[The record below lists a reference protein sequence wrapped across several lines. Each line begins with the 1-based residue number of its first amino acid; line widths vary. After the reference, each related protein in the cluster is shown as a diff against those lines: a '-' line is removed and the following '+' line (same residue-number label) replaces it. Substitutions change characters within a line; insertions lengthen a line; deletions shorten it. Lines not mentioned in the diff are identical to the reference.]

1 MRPMAWVAI
10 VLAVVVIV
18 AVVALV
24 RDRRRRAEEM
34 NAALASMEVQVQ
46 AIIGIFRS
54 ELDFYREE
62 LHLAFDR
69 VQAPEWAVQG
79 SQSERALKTGPVD
92 PGITGAVQELGLSE
106 EMRQR
111 QAAIEEELSEKLMKR
126 GVDPSE
132 LQSAS
137 AEYRGVDGPDG
148 S

>member
-10 VLAVVVIV
+10 ALALVVVV

-34 NAALASMEVQVQ
+34 RAALDSMQVQVQ
-46 AIIGIFRS
+46 AIIRIFQG

-69 VQAPEWAVQG
+69 VQQPEWAVQQ
-79 SQSERALKTGPVD
+79 SQSERAMKTGPVD
-92 PGITGAVQELGLSE
+92 PGISGPIQELGMSA

-111 QAAIEEELSEKLMKR
+111 QMAIEEELAEKLAQR